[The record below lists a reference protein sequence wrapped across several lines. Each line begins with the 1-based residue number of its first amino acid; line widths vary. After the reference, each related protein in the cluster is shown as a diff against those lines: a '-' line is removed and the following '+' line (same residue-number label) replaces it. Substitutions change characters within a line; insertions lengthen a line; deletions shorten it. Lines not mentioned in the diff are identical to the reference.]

1 MNGNFDVIPIW
12 LICIMI
18 TKNRSSISFYSIFKK
33 ISHLTF
39 SDKKIILRLADEE
52 FNTTG
57 LAILDTPRK
66 SDYMTHYDRFYLS
79 TRLKCI
85 DITMDKMKRV
95 ERLRQIQK
103 RKSNIKLVWTNKKK

>member
-1 MNGNFDVIPIW
+1 MKKKLFNLELQEKRIGR
-12 LICIMI
+12 
-18 TKNRSSISFYSIFKK
+18 KYRKEIFKK

-57 LAILDTPRK
+57 LAILDTPRN

-95 ERLRQIQK
+95 ERLQQIQK
-103 RKSNIKLVWTNKKK
+103 RKSNIKLVWVNNKKKNII